1 MNDSAKFSIKVKL
14 VLLIVSVTTLAVMV
28 AGLIFT
34 IRDQNA
40 ARREL
45 RKRLQGTAA
54 LIASNA
60 TAALTFNDRDT
71 AAELLASVMAN
82 RHMHVAAIYDVKGRL
97 FTFRKRASGDHA
109 PRKLTGPSTGP
120 EFENLIEATAPIR
133 IDGRTIGTV
142 MLMADLEAL
151 KQRTREL
158 GANLLFAT
166 IVAMA
171 VAVLLSIT
179 LQGVIT
185 TPLKEL
191 AEAMKRVRDRR
202 DFSQKLKVDRRDE
215 IGQLIEV
222 FNDLLARLDE
232 HERQAQ
238 RHRDNLEEEVAAR
251 TVDLERA
258 KREAEAASRIKGEF
272 LANMSHEIRTPLNAI
287 IGMAGLA
294 GKKELSP
301 DLANYIRIINKSAR
315 SLLGTINDI
324 LDFSKIEAGRMEI
337 ESVDF
342 RLSKVIG
349 DVTSM
354 FTEKAAEKGIE
365 ILVDISDTVPDV
377 LCGDPMRLQQ
387 ILVNLVGNAMKFTE
401 RGEIEIRAVR
411 TEEDDSHCRL
421 LFSVR
426 DTGIGIP
433 PDKRGS
439 LFSAFTQAD
448 GSTSRRFGGTG
459 LGLTISRKLVELMD
473 GNIWV
478 ESETGKGSTFHFTAV
493 FSLPDEKEDC
503 TPDTVPDFT
512 GKTVLLVEDNSSS
525 RAVFKK
531 MLESFGF
538 GVVACQSG
546 DEALKAAEDADA
558 GFDIVIV
565 DWMMPGMDGITL
577 TGKLK
582 EKNATAASPFLM
594 ITAFGRDVQRR
605 EARQAGIEHFLTKPI
620 KRSDLYNA
628 IVEIFSTSRPELFK
642 VEESRPDR
650 SLAGRRV
657 LVVEDNNINRQV
669 AKEILRSYDII
680 CDTADNGAEAVK
692 AVQRQHYD
700 AILMDI
706 QMPEVDG
713 HEATRL
719 IRRIPGMGRLPII
732 ALTAH
737 ATVED
742 RERCLGNG
750 MDDYIT
756 KPIDQEELID
766 CLRGWINGR
775 DTARQTPH
783 AAMPETADNDAGV
796 DAPQLLPGLDVA
808 EGLRRIGGK
817 VEIYRRLL
825 CAFAEEYR
833 DIGPRVSELLEEGNM
848 QKIHLLCH
856 SLKGAAG
863 NISAQTTCELAD
875 RICRAATSHDAEE
888 IKRILP
894 ELAAAIEEV
903 NAGVESWAAA

>member
-1 MNDSAKFSIKVKL
+1 MNDSARFSIKVKL
-14 VLLIVSVTTLAVMV
+14 VFLIVSVTTLAVMV

-34 IRDQNA
+34 LRDQNA

-45 RKRLQGTAA
+45 RERLQGTAA

-71 AAELLASVMAN
+71 AAELLASVMDN

-97 FTFRKRASGDHA
+97 FTFRKRAAGDHA
-109 PRKLTGPSTGP
+109 PRELTGPSPNPG
-120 EFENLIEATAPIR
+120 FENLIEATAPIR

-142 MLMADLEAL
+142 LLMADLEAL

-222 FNDLLARLDE
+222 FNDLLARLEE

-238 RHRDNLEEEVAAR
+238 LHRNSLEEEVAAR
-251 TVDLERA
+251 TVALERA
-258 KREAEAASRIKGEF
+258 RQEAETASRIKSEF

-294 GKKELSP
+294 RKKELSP
-301 DLANYIRIINKSAR
+301 DLENYIRIINKSAR
-315 SLLGTINDI
+315 ALLGTINDI
-324 LDFSKIEAGRMEI
+324 LDFSKIEAGRMEM

-377 LCGDPMRLQQ
+377 VCGDPMRLQQ
-387 ILVNLVGNAMKFTE
+387 ILVNLVSNAMKFTE
-401 RGEIEIRAVR
+401 KGEIEIRAVR
-411 TEEDDSHCRL
+411 TEEDGSHCRL

-433 PDKRGS
+433 PDKRDS

-459 LGLTISRKLVELMD
+459 LGLTICRKLVELMD
-473 GNIWV
+473 GDIWV
-478 ESETGKGSTFHFTAV
+478 EGEEGKGSTFHFTAV
-493 FSLPDEKEDC
+493 LSLPDQKEDC
-503 TPDTVPDFT
+503 TPDTVPDFA
-512 GKTVLLVEDNSSS
+512 GKTVLLAEDNPSS

-538 GVVACQSG
+538 SVAACQSG
-546 DEALKAAEDADA
+546 DEALKAAEEAA

-577 TGKLK
+577 ARKLR
-582 EKNATAASPFLM
+582 EKSATAASPFLM
-594 ITAFGRDVQRR
+594 ITAFGRDEQRR

-620 KRSDLYNA
+620 KRSDFYNA
-628 IVEIFSTSRPELFK
+628 IVDIFSNSRPELFK

-719 IRRIPGMGRLPII
+719 IRRIPGMYRLPII

-742 RERCLGNG
+742 RERCLASG

-756 KPIDQEELID
+756 KPIDQEELMD

-775 DTARQTPH
+775 DTARERPH
-783 AAMPETADNDAGV
+783 AAMPETADNDAGA
-796 DAPQLLPGLDVA
+796 DAPQSLPGLNVT

-825 CAFAEEYR
+825 CAFTEEYR

-888 IKRILP
+888 IRKILP